1 MRNAVP
7 EPPLGLLANAST
19 APRRSANTGLGL
31 VGRCEQNTA
40 YFLSRL
46 AQTQTGAFKY
56 FDDALMHLVAW
67 NSSSQQLRSL
77 PTQYHQPPHHHEPL
91 PKLTAKM
98 ALNGMLVT
106 FIVIVAA
113 GFGVLMGFAITQ
125 YFFSST
131 PVRGFRNDV
140 EGQQGQQDQAAY
152 MVQVRTR
159 NKEELFAKYPGHS
172 PRPVMEDIDTDG
184 ESRF

>member
-1 MRNAVP
+1 
-7 EPPLGLLANAST
+7 
-19 APRRSANTGLGL
+19 
-31 VGRCEQNTA
+31 
-40 YFLSRL
+40 
-46 AQTQTGAFKY
+46 
-56 FDDALMHLVAW
+56 
-67 NSSSQQLRSL
+67 
-77 PTQYHQPPHHHEPL
+77 
-91 PKLTAKM
+91 M

-131 PVRGFRNDV
+131 PTRGFRNDV
-140 EGQQGQQDQAAY
+140 EGQQGQQDQMAY

-159 NKEELFAKYPGHS
+159 NKEDLFANYGPGYS
-172 PRPVMEDIDTDG
+172 PRPVMQDIDTDG

>member
-1 MRNAVP
+1 
-7 EPPLGLLANAST
+7 
-19 APRRSANTGLGL
+19 
-31 VGRCEQNTA
+31 
-40 YFLSRL
+40 
-46 AQTQTGAFKY
+46 
-56 FDDALMHLVAW
+56 
-67 NSSSQQLRSL
+67 
-77 PTQYHQPPHHHEPL
+77 
-91 PKLTAKM
+91 M

-125 YFFSST
+125 YFFSSN

-140 EGQQGQQDQAAY
+140 EGQQGQQDQVAY

-159 NKEELFAKYPGHS
+159 NKEDLFATYNPGHS
-172 PRPVMEDIDTDG
+172 PRPVMQDIDTDG